1 MKNTHWMIVL
11 LIAMMTTVLP
21 WSVFA
26 EGGEEDELSGFAL
39 FEKLRAMKLE
49 AQAAM
54 VKEDY
59 VEAAKIYR
67 RMARYEKNRARSA
80 AYLLRGADCL
90 MQAKKG
96 HRALEEYT
104 NLLENY
110 PLYVPYEHVVEQ
122 LRQLAEWFIVGDGT
136 FLGIKDKDTGIKIY
150 ELIIREAPAVQVT
163 LKDRLRLAELLDGS
177 GRGEEAV
184 VVYQAI
190 LRQEP
195 DNWDVRA
202 KLALLFL
209 KLSKNGDG
217 DGAKLRAA
225 VREANLVLQ
234 SNPDNPLAKDLKKL
248 CREAES
254 EEADRLLKNGEF
266 YLLPAH
272 RRPSAARRYMHDVI
286 MKYPD
291 SNAAKEARR
300 LLKTNPELRALEE
313 QNEKAVI
320 IPPKEPSRPTPPA
333 KPAMTVQLKPTQP
346 AQPAKPAPAVQP
358 KPAPVSKPNPKALE
372 REKARK
378 EAERIKQERELKER
392 QEIEKAKRLK
402 EQEKERLEAEKKQA
416 EKMRKAAEAEHKKAA
431 EKAAKLQAEREKE
444 AARVREREEAERK
457 KAAEKAAKL
466 QAEREKEAARAKER
480 EEAERKKAAEKAAKL
495 QAEREKEAARAK
507 EKEEKARQK
516 RLEEE
521 RKARQKEEQKR
532 QEILRR
538 EADKSAKER
547 AKQEDEERSRI
558 EKARQK
564 AEGQLMETGGAKP
577 GDHVQL
583 VVQDR
588 KKQEES
594 RREAEEELKR
604 IRERNARMLKND
616 PKLLEEE
623 QKRLKELMEKNRRR

>member
-1 MKNTHWMIVL
+1 MKNKHWMIVL
-11 LIAMMTTVLP
+11 LFVALATAWPGIIL
-21 WSVFA
+21 A

-49 AQAAM
+49 AQSAM

-59 VEAAKIYR
+59 AEAAKIYR

-136 FLGIKDKDTGIKIY
+136 FLGIRDKDTGIQIY

-163 LKDRLRLAELLDGS
+163 LKDRLRLAELLEGS

-195 DNWDVRA
+195 NNWDVHT

-217 DGAKLRAA
+217 DGSKLRAA
-225 VREANLVLQ
+225 VREANLVLE
-234 SNPDNPLAKDLKKL
+234 SNPNTPMAKELKKL
-248 CREAES
+248 CRDAES
-254 EEADRLLKNGEF
+254 EEAARILKNGQF

-272 RRPSAARRYMHDVI
+272 KRPTAARRYMHDVI

-291 SNAAKEARR
+291 SDAAKEARH

-313 QNEKAVI
+313 QNAKIDIV
-320 IPPKEPSRPTPPA
+320 PSKTPSVKPQPVPSVKPQPALTVKLQPTPSNI
-333 KPAMTVQLKPTQP
+333 
-346 AQPAKPAPAVQP
+346 
-358 KPAPVSKPNPKALE
+358 SKPVVEPKKDPKVVE
-372 REKARK
+372 RENAKK
-378 EAERIKQERELKER
+378 EAERLKQEKELKARQAELEAEKAKLIKKQEKER
-392 QEIEKAKRLK
+392 QEAEKR
-402 EQEKERLEAEKKQA
+402 AEKK
-416 EKMRKAAEAEHKKAA
+416 RKAEEAERQKAM
-431 EKAAKLQAEREKE
+431 EKAAKIKAEREKE
-444 AARVREREEAERK
+444 EARQR
-457 KAAEKAAKL
+457 
-466 QAEREKEAARAKER
+466 
-480 EEAERKKAAEKAAKL
+480 
-495 QAEREKEAARAK
+495 

-521 RKARQKEEQKR
+521 RKERQKQEQKR
-532 QEILRR
+532 QENFRR
-538 EADKSAKER
+538 EAEKSAKER
-547 AKQEDEERSRI
+547 VKKEEEERTRI

-564 AEGQLMETGGAKP
+564 AEGQLLETEGQAKP
-577 GDHVQL
+577 GENVQL
-583 VVQDR
+583 VVQDK

-594 RREAEEELKR
+594 RREAEEEMKR

>member
-1 MKNTHWMIVL
+1 MQMKNKHWMIVL
-11 LIAMMTTVLP
+11 LFAALAMTWPGIAL
-21 WSVFA
+21 A

-49 AQAAM
+49 AQSAM

-136 FLGIKDKDTGIKIY
+136 FLGIKDKDTGIQIY

-163 LKDRLRLAELLDGS
+163 LKDRLRLAELLEGS

-195 DNWDVRA
+195 GNWDVRA

-225 VREANLVLQ
+225 VREANIVLE
-234 SNPDNPLAKDLKKL
+234 SNPNNPLAKDLKRL
-248 CREAES
+248 CRDAEAE
-254 EEADRLLKNGEF
+254 EANRLLKNGEF

-272 RRPSAARRYMHDVI
+272 RRPTAARRYMHDVI

-300 LLKTNPELRALEE
+300 LLKTNPDLRALEE
-313 QNEKAVI
+313 QNAKTVI
-320 IPPKEPSRPTPPA
+320 VPPKTPPMN
-333 KPAMTVQLKPTQP
+333 PQP
-346 AQPAKPAPAVQP
+346 APSI
-358 KPAPVSKPNPKALE
+358 VSKPEAKQKQDPRVAE
-372 REKARK
+372 REKAKK
-378 EAERIKQERELKER
+378 EAERLKKEKELKER
-392 QEIEKAKRLK
+392 QEAEKAKRLK
-402 EQEKERLEAEKKQA
+402 EQEKERQEAEKRA
-416 EKMRKAAEAEHKKAA
+416 EKIRKAEEEERRKAA
-431 EKAAKLQAEREKE
+431 EKAAKLKAEREKE
-444 AARVREREEAERK
+444 EAR
-457 KAAEKAAKL
+457 
-466 QAEREKEAARAKER
+466 QH
-480 EEAERKKAAEKAAKL
+480 
-495 QAEREKEAARAK
+495 

-521 RKARQKEEQKR
+521 RKERQKQEQKR
-532 QEILRR
+532 QENLRR
-538 EADKSAKER
+538 EAEKSAKER
-547 AKQEDEERSRI
+547 AKQEDEERLRI

-564 AEGQLMETGGAKP
+564 AEGQLLETSGQAKP
-577 GDHVQL
+577 GNHVQL
-583 VVQDR
+583 VVQDK

-623 QKRLKELMEKNRRR
+623 QKRLKELMEKNRKR

>member
-11 LIAMMTTVLP
+11 LIA
-21 WSVFA
+21 
-26 EGGEEDELSGFAL
+26 AL
-39 FEKLRAMKLE
+39 ATAMPKLE

-136 FLGIKDKDTGIKIY
+136 FLGIKDKDTGIQIY

-195 DNWDVRA
+195 GNWDVRA

-225 VREANLVLQ
+225 VREANIVLQ
-234 SNPDNPLAKDLKKL
+234 SNPDNPLAKELKRL
-248 CREAES
+248 CRDAEAE
-254 EEADRLLKNGEF
+254 EANRLLKNGEF

-300 LLKTNPELRALEE
+300 LLKTNPDLRALEE
-313 QNEKAVI
+313 QNAKGIVI
-320 IPPKEPSRPTPPA
+320 PAKEPP
-333 KPAMTVQLKPTQP
+333 
-346 AQPAKPAPAVQP
+346 KPAPPTRPVITVQP
-358 KPAPVSKPNPKALE
+358 KPAPSKPTPTVQPKPAPAPKQDPKALE
-372 REKARK
+372 REKARM
-378 EAERIKQERELKER
+378 EAERIRLEKERKEREEV
-392 QEIEKAKRLK
+392 EKAKRLK
-402 EQEKERLEAEKKQA
+402 EQEKERQEAEKRA
-416 EKMRKAAEAEHKKAA
+416 EKQRKI
-431 EKAAKLQAEREKE
+431 
-444 AARVREREEAERK
+444 EEAERK

-466 QAEREKEAARAKER
+466 QA
-480 EEAERKKAAEKAAKL
+480 AKL
-495 QAEREKEAARAK
+495 QAEREKEEARQR
-507 EKEEKARQK
+507 EKEEKTRLK

-521 RKARQKEEQKR
+521 RKERQKQEQKR
-532 QEILRR
+532 QEELRR
-538 EADKSAKER
+538 EADKNAKQR
-547 AKQEDEERSRI
+547 ARQEDEERSRI
-558 EKARQK
+558 EKARQQ
-564 AEGQLMETGGAKP
+564 AEGKVLESSGQAKP
-577 GDHVQL
+577 GEHVHL
-583 VVQDR
+583 VLQDR
-588 KKQEES
+588 KKQEEA

-623 QKRLKELMEKNRRR
+623 QKRLKDLMEKNRKR

>member
-1 MKNTHWMIVL
+1 MKNKHWMIVFL
-11 LIAMMTTVLP
+11 FVALATILP

-49 AQAAM
+49 AQSAM

-136 FLGIKDKDTGIKIY
+136 FLGIKDKDTGIQIY

-163 LKDRLRLAELLDGS
+163 LKDRLRLAELLEGS

-195 DNWDVRA
+195 NNWNVHA

-225 VREANLVLQ
+225 VREANIVLE
-234 SNPDNPLAKDLKKL
+234 SNPNNPLAKDLKRL
-248 CREAES
+248 CRDAEIEEAE
-254 EEADRLLKNGEF
+254 RLLKNGQF

-313 QNEKAVI
+313 QNAKVDVV
-320 IPPKEPSRPTPPA
+320 PPKTPIVKTPQPVPSVKTQPAPSVKLQPTPPV
-333 KPAMTVQLKPTQP
+333 KPQP
-346 AQPAKPAPAVQP
+346 APSVKPQPAPSI
-358 KPAPVSKPNPKALE
+358 VSKPVAEPKKDPKVVE
-372 REKARK
+372 REKAK
-378 EAERIKQERELKER
+378 QEAERLKQEKEQKARQAELEAA
-392 QEIEKAKRLK
+392 KAKLLK
-402 EQEKERLEAEKKQA
+402 EQEKERQEAEKRA
-416 EKMRKAAEAEHKKAA
+416 EKKRKAEEAERQKAA
-431 EKAAKLQAEREKE
+431 EKAAKLKAE
-444 AARVREREEAERK
+444 REREEARK
-457 KAAEKAAKL
+457 L
-466 QAEREKEAARAKER
+466 
-480 EEAERKKAAEKAAKL
+480 
-495 QAEREKEAARAK
+495 

-521 RKARQKEEQKR
+521 RKERQKQEQKR
-532 QEILRR
+532 QENLRR
-538 EADKSAKER
+538 EAEKSARER
-547 AKQEDEERSRI
+547 AKQEDEERLRI

-564 AEGQLMETGGAKP
+564 AEGQLLDTSGQAKP

-583 VVQDR
+583 VVQDK

-623 QKRLKELMEKNRRR
+623 QKRLKELMEKNRKR

>member
-1 MKNTHWMIVL
+1 MKKTHWMIVFL
-11 LIAMMTTVLP
+11 FAAMTTILP

-26 EGGEEDELSGFAL
+26 EGGEEDELSGFEL

-136 FLGIKDKDTGIKIY
+136 FLGIKDKDTGIQIY

-163 LKDRLRLAELLDGS
+163 LKDRLRLAELLEGS

-195 DNWDVRA
+195 GNWDVRA

-225 VREANLVLQ
+225 VREANIVLE
-234 SNPDNPLAKDLKKL
+234 SNPDNPLAKDLKRL
-248 CREAES
+248 CRDAEA
-254 EEADRLLKNGEF
+254 EEADRLLKNGQF

-320 IPPKEPSRPTPPA
+320 IPPKPSKPAPPA
-333 KPAMTVQLKPTQP
+333 KPAPTVQLKPTQP
-346 AQPAKPAPAVQP
+346 AQPAKPAPTVQPKPTQPAQPAKPTLTVQP
-358 KPAPVSKPNPKALE
+358 KPAPATTQDPKALE

-392 QEIEKAKRLK
+392 QEAEKAKRLK
-402 EQEKERLEAEKKQA
+402 EQEKERQEAEKRA
-416 EKMRKAAEAEHKKAA
+416 EKQRKI
-431 EKAAKLQAEREKE
+431 
-444 AARVREREEAERK
+444 EEAERK

-466 QAEREKEAARAKER
+466 QAERER
-480 EEAERKKAAEKAAKL
+480 
-495 QAEREKEAARAK
+495 EAARAK
-507 EKEEKARQK
+507 EKEEKARLK

-521 RKARQKEEQKR
+521 RKERQKEEQKR
-532 QEILRR
+532 QENLRR
-538 EADKSAKER
+538 EADKAAKQR

-558 EKARQK
+558 EKARQQ
-564 AEGQLMETGGAKP
+564 AEGKVLETSGQAKP
-577 GDHVQL
+577 GEHVQL

-588 KKQEES
+588 KKLEES

-604 IRERNARMLKND
+604 ARERNARMLKND

>member
-1 MKNTHWMIVL
+1 MKNKHWMIVFL
-11 LIAMMTTVLP
+11 FVALATILP

-49 AQAAM
+49 AQSAM

-136 FLGIKDKDTGIKIY
+136 FLGIKDKDTGIQIY

-163 LKDRLRLAELLDGS
+163 LKDRLRLAELLEGS

-195 DNWDVRA
+195 GNWDVRA

-225 VREANLVLQ
+225 VREANIVLE
-234 SNPDNPLAKDLKKL
+234 SNPDNPLAKDLKRL
-248 CREAES
+248 CRDAEAE
-254 EEADRLLKNGEF
+254 EAERLLKNGQF

-272 RRPSAARRYMHDVI
+272 RRPTAARRYMHDVI

-313 QNEKAVI
+313 QNAKIDVV
-320 IPPKEPSRPTPPA
+320 PPKTPSV
-333 KPAMTVQLKPTQP
+333 KPQP
-346 AQPAKPAPAVQP
+346 APSVKPQPAPSI
-358 KPAPVSKPNPKALE
+358 VSKPVAAPKQDPRVAE
-372 REKARK
+372 REKAKK
-378 EAERIKQERELKER
+378 EAERLRQEKELKER
-392 QEIEKAKRLK
+392 QEAEKAKRLK
-402 EQEKERLEAEKKQA
+402 EQEKERQEAEKRA
-416 EKMRKAAEAEHKKAA
+416 EKLRKAEEAERQKAA
-431 EKAAKLQAEREKE
+431 DKAAKLKAEREKE
-444 AARVREREEAERK
+444 EAR
-457 KAAEKAAKL
+457 
-466 QAEREKEAARAKER
+466 QH
-480 EEAERKKAAEKAAKL
+480 
-495 QAEREKEAARAK
+495 

-521 RKARQKEEQKR
+521 RKERQKQEQKR
-532 QEILRR
+532 QENLRR
-538 EADKSAKER
+538 EAEKSAKER

-564 AEGQLMETGGAKP
+564 AEGQLLETSGQAKP
-577 GDHVQL
+577 GNHVQL
-583 VVQDR
+583 VVQDK

-623 QKRLKELMEKNRRR
+623 QKRLKELMEKNRKR

>member
-11 LIAMMTTVLP
+11 LIAALATAMP
-21 WSVFA
+21 WNVFA
-26 EGGEEDELSGFAL
+26 AGGEEDELSGFAL

-136 FLGIKDKDTGIKIY
+136 FLGIKDKDTVIQIY

-163 LKDRLRLAELLDGS
+163 LKDRLRLAELLYGS
-177 GRGEEAV
+177 GRGEEA
-184 VVYQAI
+184 
-190 LRQEP
+190 
-195 DNWDVRA
+195 
-202 KLALLFL
+202 LFL

-225 VREANLVLQ
+225 VREANIVLQ
-234 SNPDNPLAKDLKKL
+234 SNPDNPLAKELKRL
-248 CREAES
+248 CRDAEAE
-254 EEADRLLKNGEF
+254 EANRLLKNGEF

-300 LLKTNPELRALEE
+300 LLKTNPDLRALEE
-313 QNEKAVI
+313 QNAKGIVI
-320 IPPKEPSRPTPPA
+320 PAKEPP
-333 KPAMTVQLKPTQP
+333 
-346 AQPAKPAPAVQP
+346 KPAPPTRPVITVQP
-358 KPAPVSKPNPKALE
+358 KPAPSKPTPTVQSKPAPAPKQDPKALE
-372 REKARK
+372 REKARM
-378 EAERIKQERELKER
+378 EAERIRLEKERKEREEV
-392 QEIEKAKRLK
+392 EKAKRLK
-402 EQEKERLEAEKKQA
+402 EQEKERQEAEKRA
-416 EKMRKAAEAEHKKAA
+416 EKQRKI
-431 EKAAKLQAEREKE
+431 
-444 AARVREREEAERK
+444 EEAERK

-466 QAEREKEAARAKER
+466 QAEREKEEARQR
-480 EEAERKKAAEKAAKL
+480 
-495 QAEREKEAARAK
+495 
-507 EKEEKARQK
+507 EKEEKTRLK

-521 RKARQKEEQKR
+521 RKERQKQEQKR
-532 QEILRR
+532 QEELRR
-538 EADKSAKER
+538 EADKNAKQR
-547 AKQEDEERSRI
+547 ARQEDEERSRI
-558 EKARQK
+558 EKARQQ
-564 AEGQLMETGGAKP
+564 AEGKVLESSGQAKP
-577 GDHVQL
+577 GEHVHL
-583 VVQDR
+583 VLQDR
-588 KKQEES
+588 KKQEEA

-623 QKRLKELMEKNRRR
+623 QKRLKELMEKNRKR

>member
-1 MKNTHWMIVL
+1 MKNTHWMIVFL
-11 LIAMMTTVLP
+11 FAAMTTILP

-26 EGGEEDELSGFAL
+26 EGGEEDELSGFEL

-136 FLGIKDKDTGIKIY
+136 FLGIKDKDTGIQIY

-163 LKDRLRLAELLDGS
+163 LKDRLRLAELLEGS

-195 DNWDVRA
+195 GNWDVRA

-225 VREANLVLQ
+225 VREANIVLE
-234 SNPDNPLAKDLKKL
+234 SNPDNPLAKDLKRL
-248 CREAES
+248 CRDAEV
-254 EEADRLLKNGEF
+254 EEADRLLKNGQF

-320 IPPKEPSRPTPPA
+320 IPPKPSKPAPPA
-333 KPAMTVQLKPTQP
+333 KPAPTVQLKPTQPAHPAKPAPTVQPKPTQP
-346 AQPAKPAPAVQP
+346 AQPAKPTLTVQP
-358 KPAPVSKPNPKALE
+358 KPAPATTQDPKALE

-378 EAERIKQERELKER
+378 EAERIKQEREMKER
-392 QEIEKAKRLK
+392 QEAEKAKRLK
-402 EQEKERLEAEKKQA
+402 EQEKERQEAEKRA
-416 EKMRKAAEAEHKKAA
+416 EKQRKI
-431 EKAAKLQAEREKE
+431 
-444 AARVREREEAERK
+444 EEAERK

-466 QAEREKEAARAKER
+466 QAERER
-480 EEAERKKAAEKAAKL
+480 
-495 QAEREKEAARAK
+495 EAARAK
-507 EKEEKARQK
+507 EKEEKARLK

-521 RKARQKEEQKR
+521 RKERQKEEQKR
-532 QEILRR
+532 QENLRR
-538 EADKSAKER
+538 EADKAAKQR

-558 EKARQK
+558 EKARQQ
-564 AEGQLMETGGAKP
+564 AEGKVLETSGQAKP
-577 GDHVQL
+577 GEHVQL

-588 KKQEES
+588 KKLEES

-604 IRERNARMLKND
+604 ARERNARMLKND

>member
-11 LIAMMTTVLP
+11 LIVALAAVLP
-21 WSVFA
+21 CRVFA

-39 FEKLRAMKLE
+39 FEKLRTMKLE

-122 LRQLAEWFIVGDGT
+122 LRKLAEWFIVGDGT
-136 FLGIKDKDTGIKIY
+136 FLGIKDKDTGIQIY

-184 VVYQAI
+184 VVYQAL

-195 DNWDVRA
+195 ENWNVHA

-209 KLSKNGDG
+209 KLSKTGDG
-217 DGAKLRAA
+217 DGAKLRSA

-234 SNPDNPLAKDLKKL
+234 NNPDNPLAKELKKL
-248 CREAES
+248 CREAEF
-254 EEADRLLKNGEF
+254 EEADRLLKNGQF

-272 RRPSAARRYMHDVI
+272 SRPSAARRYMHDVI

-300 LLKTNPELRALEE
+300 LLKTHPDLRALEE
-313 QNEKAVI
+313 QNAKLDIVPSKE
-320 IPPKEPSRPTPPA
+320 PPKPAPSVQPKPAPFAQPAAPTKPAPSVQPKPATPP
-333 KPAMTVQLKPTQP
+333 KPAMTVQV
-346 AQPAKPAPAVQP
+346 APKQD
-358 KPAPVSKPNPKALE
+358 PKALE
-372 REKARK
+372 RENAKK
-378 EAERIKQERELKER
+378 EAERIKREREQKER
-392 QEIEKAKRLK
+392 QEAEKAKRLK
-402 EQEKERLEAEKKQA
+402 EQEKERQEAEKRA
-416 EKMRKAAEAEHKKAA
+416 EKQRKI
-431 EKAAKLQAEREKE
+431 
-444 AARVREREEAERK
+444 EEAERK

-466 QAEREKEAARAKER
+466 QAEREKEEARM
-480 EEAERKKAAEKAAKL
+480 
-495 QAEREKEAARAK
+495 K
-507 EKEEKARQK
+507 EKEEKARLK

-521 RKARQKEEQKR
+521 RKERQKQEQKR
-532 QEILRR
+532 QEDLRR
-538 EADKSAKER
+538 EAEKSAKQR
-547 AKQEDEERSRI
+547 AKQKDEERLRI
-558 EKARQK
+558 EKARQQ
-564 AEGQLMETGGAKP
+564 AEGKVLETSGQAKP

-583 VVQDR
+583 VMPDK
-588 KKQEES
+588 KKQEEA

-604 IRERNARMLKND
+604 ARERNARMLKND

-623 QKRLKELMEKNRRR
+623 QKRLRELMEKNRRR

>member
-1 MKNTHWMIVL
+1 MKNKHWMIVFL
-11 LIAMMTTVLP
+11 FVALATILP

-49 AQAAM
+49 AQSAM

-136 FLGIKDKDTGIKIY
+136 FLGIKDKDTGIQIY

-163 LKDRLRLAELLDGS
+163 LKDRLRLAELLEGS

-195 DNWDVRA
+195 GNWDVRA

-225 VREANLVLQ
+225 VREANIVLE
-234 SNPDNPLAKDLKKL
+234 SNPDNPLAKDLKRL
-248 CREAES
+248 CRDAEAE
-254 EEADRLLKNGEF
+254 EAERLLKNGQF

-272 RRPSAARRYMHDVI
+272 RRPTAARRYMHDVI

-313 QNEKAVI
+313 QNAKIDIV
-320 IPPKEPSRPTPPA
+320 PPKTPSA
-333 KPAMTVQLKPTQP
+333 KPQP
-346 AQPAKPAPAVQP
+346 APSVKPQPAPSI
-358 KPAPVSKPNPKALE
+358 VSKPVAAPKQDPRVAE
-372 REKARK
+372 REKAKK
-378 EAERIKQERELKER
+378 EAERLRQEKELKER
-392 QEIEKAKRLK
+392 QEAEKAKRLK
-402 EQEKERLEAEKKQA
+402 EQEKERQEAEKRA
-416 EKMRKAAEAEHKKAA
+416 EKLRKAEEAERQKAA
-431 EKAAKLQAEREKE
+431 EKAAKLKAE
-444 AARVREREEAERK
+444 REREEAR
-457 KAAEKAAKL
+457 
-466 QAEREKEAARAKER
+466 QH
-480 EEAERKKAAEKAAKL
+480 
-495 QAEREKEAARAK
+495 

-521 RKARQKEEQKR
+521 RKERQKQEQKR
-532 QEILRR
+532 QENLRR
-538 EADKSAKER
+538 EAEKSAKER

-564 AEGQLMETGGAKP
+564 AEGQLLETSGQAKP
-577 GDHVQL
+577 GNHVQL
-583 VVQDR
+583 VVQDK

-623 QKRLKELMEKNRRR
+623 QKRLKELMEKNRKR

>member
-1 MKNTHWMIVL
+1 MKNKHWMIVFL
-11 LIAMMTTVLP
+11 FTAMATILP

-136 FLGIKDKDTGIKIY
+136 FLGIKDKDTGIQIY

-163 LKDRLRLAELLDGS
+163 LKDRLRLAELLEGS

-195 DNWDVRA
+195 GNWDVRA

-225 VREANLVLQ
+225 VREANIVLQ
-234 SNPDNPLAKDLKKL
+234 GNPNNPLSKELKRL
-248 CREAES
+248 CRDAEAE
-254 EEADRLLKNGEF
+254 EAERLLKNGEF

-272 RRPSAARRYMHDVI
+272 RRPTAARRYMHDVI

-313 QNEKAVI
+313 QNEKNAVI
-320 IPPKEPSRPTPPA
+320 VPPKEPSKPTPPA
-333 KPAMTVQLKPTQP
+333 KPAPTTVQLKPTQP
-346 AQPAKPAPAVQP
+346 AQPAKPALTVQLKP
-358 KPAPVSKPNPKALE
+358 EPAPMQDSKALE
-372 REKARK
+372 REKAKK

-392 QEIEKAKRLK
+392 QEAENAKRLK
-402 EQEKERLEAEKKQA
+402 EQEKARQEAEKRA
-416 EKMRKAAEAEHKKAA
+416 EKQRKI
-431 EKAAKLQAEREKE
+431 
-444 AARVREREEAERK
+444 EEAERK

-466 QAEREKEAARAKER
+466 QAEREKEAARA
-480 EEAERKKAAEKAAKL
+480 
-495 QAEREKEAARAK
+495 AARAK
-507 EKEEKARQK
+507 EKEEKARLK

-521 RKARQKEEQKR
+521 RKERQKEEQKR
-532 QEILRR
+532 QENLRR
-538 EADKSAKER
+538 EADKAARQR

-558 EKARQK
+558 EKARQQ
-564 AEGQLMETGGAKP
+564 AEGKVLETSGQAKP
-577 GDHVQL
+577 GEHVQL

-588 KKQEES
+588 KKLEES

-604 IRERNARMLKND
+604 ARERNARMLKND

-623 QKRLKELMEKNRRR
+623 QKRLKELMEKNRKR

>member
-1 MKNTHWMIVL
+1 MKNTHWMIVFL
-11 LIAMMTTVLP
+11 FAAMTTILP

-136 FLGIKDKDTGIKIY
+136 FLGIKDKDTGIQIY

-163 LKDRLRLAELLDGS
+163 LKDRLRLAELLEGS

-195 DNWDVRA
+195 GNWDVRA

-225 VREANLVLQ
+225 VREANIVLE
-234 SNPDNPLAKDLKKL
+234 SNPDNPLAKDLKRL
-248 CREAES
+248 CRDAEA
-254 EEADRLLKNGEF
+254 EEADRLLKNGQF

-320 IPPKEPSRPTPPA
+320 IPPKPSKPAPPA
-333 KPAMTVQLKPTQP
+333 KPAPTVQLKPTQP
-346 AQPAKPAPAVQP
+346 AQPAKPAPTVQPKPTQPAQPAKPTLTVQP
-358 KPAPVSKPNPKALE
+358 KPAPATTQDPKALD

-392 QEIEKAKRLK
+392 QEAEKAKRLK
-402 EQEKERLEAEKKQA
+402 EQEKERQEAEKRA
-416 EKMRKAAEAEHKKAA
+416 EKQRKI
-431 EKAAKLQAEREKE
+431 
-444 AARVREREEAERK
+444 EEAERK

-466 QAEREKEAARAKER
+466 QAERER
-480 EEAERKKAAEKAAKL
+480 
-495 QAEREKEAARAK
+495 EAARAK
-507 EKEEKARQK
+507 EKEEKARLK

-521 RKARQKEEQKR
+521 RKERQKEEQKR
-532 QEILRR
+532 QENLRR
-538 EADKSAKER
+538 EADKAAKQR

-558 EKARQK
+558 EKARQQ
-564 AEGQLMETGGAKP
+564 AEGKVLETSGQAKP
-577 GDHVQL
+577 GEHVQL

-588 KKQEES
+588 KKLEES

-604 IRERNARMLKND
+604 ARERNARMLKND

>member
-1 MKNTHWMIVL
+1 MKNKHWMIVFL
-11 LIAMMTTVLP
+11 FAAMTTILP

-49 AQAAM
+49 AQSAM

-136 FLGIKDKDTGIKIY
+136 FLGIKDKDTGIQIY

-163 LKDRLRLAELLDGS
+163 LKDRLRLAELLEGS

-195 DNWDVRA
+195 GNWDVRA

-225 VREANLVLQ
+225 VREANIVLE
-234 SNPDNPLAKDLKKL
+234 SNPNNPLAKDLKRL
-248 CREAES
+248 CRDAEAE
-254 EEADRLLKNGEF
+254 EANRLLKNGEF

-272 RRPSAARRYMHDVI
+272 RRPTAARRYMHDVI

-300 LLKTNPELRALEE
+300 LLKTNPDLRALEE
-313 QNEKAVI
+313 QN
-320 IPPKEPSRPTPPA
+320 A
-333 KPAMTVQLKPTQP
+333 KTCFVHCFQTRGKT
-346 AQPAKPAPAVQP
+346 
-358 KPAPVSKPNPKALE
+358 
-372 REKARK
+372 
-378 EAERIKQERELKER
+378 
-392 QEIEKAKRLK
+392 
-402 EQEKERLEAEKKQA
+402 
-416 EKMRKAAEAEHKKAA
+416 
-431 EKAAKLQAEREKE
+431 
-444 AARVREREEAERK
+444 
-457 KAAEKAAKL
+457 
-466 QAEREKEAARAKER
+466 
-480 EEAERKKAAEKAAKL
+480 
-495 QAEREKEAARAK
+495 
-507 EKEEKARQK
+507 
-516 RLEEE
+516 
-521 RKARQKEEQKR
+521 
-532 QEILRR
+532 
-538 EADKSAKER
+538 
-547 AKQEDEERSRI
+547 
-558 EKARQK
+558 
-564 AEGQLMETGGAKP
+564 ETGSKSC
-577 GDHVQL
+577 
-583 VVQDR
+583 R
-588 KKQEES
+588 T
-594 RREAEEELKR
+594 
-604 IRERNARMLKND
+604 
-616 PKLLEEE
+616 
-623 QKRLKELMEKNRRR
+623 

>member
-1 MKNTHWMIVL
+1 MKNKHWMIVFL
-11 LIAMMTTVLP
+11 FVALATILP

-49 AQAAM
+49 AQSAM

-136 FLGIKDKDTGIKIY
+136 FLGIKDKDTGIQIY

-163 LKDRLRLAELLDGS
+163 LKDRLRLAELLEGS

-195 DNWDVRA
+195 GNWDVRA

-225 VREANLVLQ
+225 VREANIVLE
-234 SNPDNPLAKDLKKL
+234 SNPDNPLAKDLKRL
-248 CREAES
+248 CRDAEAE
-254 EEADRLLKNGEF
+254 EAERLLKNGQF

-272 RRPSAARRYMHDVI
+272 RRPTAARRYMHDVI

-313 QNEKAVI
+313 QNAKIDVV
-320 IPPKEPSRPTPPA
+320 PPKTPSV
-333 KPAMTVQLKPTQP
+333 KPQP
-346 AQPAKPAPAVQP
+346 APSVKPQPAPSI
-358 KPAPVSKPNPKALE
+358 VSKPVAAPKQDPRVAE
-372 REKARK
+372 REKAKK
-378 EAERIKQERELKER
+378 EAERLRQEKELKER
-392 QEIEKAKRLK
+392 QEAEKAKRLK
-402 EQEKERLEAEKKQA
+402 EQEKERLEAEKRA
-416 EKMRKAAEAEHKKAA
+416 EKLRKAEEAERQKAA
-431 EKAAKLQAEREKE
+431 DKAAKLKAEREKE
-444 AARVREREEAERK
+444 EAR
-457 KAAEKAAKL
+457 
-466 QAEREKEAARAKER
+466 QH
-480 EEAERKKAAEKAAKL
+480 
-495 QAEREKEAARAK
+495 

-521 RKARQKEEQKR
+521 RKERQKQEQKR
-532 QEILRR
+532 QENLRR
-538 EADKSAKER
+538 EAEKSAKER

-564 AEGQLMETGGAKP
+564 AEGQLLETSGQAKP
-577 GDHVQL
+577 GNHVQL
-583 VVQDR
+583 VVQDK

-623 QKRLKELMEKNRRR
+623 QKRLKELMEKNRKR

>member
-1 MKNTHWMIVL
+1 MKNKHWMIVFL
-11 LIAMMTTVLP
+11 FTAMATILP

-136 FLGIKDKDTGIKIY
+136 FLGIKDKDTGIQIY

-163 LKDRLRLAELLDGS
+163 LKDRLRLAELLEGS

-195 DNWDVRA
+195 GNWDVRA

-225 VREANLVLQ
+225 VREANIVLE
-234 SNPDNPLAKDLKKL
+234 SNPDNPLAKDLKRL
-248 CREAES
+248 CRDAEA
-254 EEADRLLKNGEF
+254 EEADRLLKNGQF

-291 SNAAKEARR
+291 SNAAKEAHR

-320 IPPKEPSRPTPPA
+320 IPPKEPSKPTSPTKPPQ
-333 KPAMTVQLKPTQP
+333 TVQLKPTQP
-346 AQPAKPAPAVQP
+346 AQPAKPTLTVQP
-358 KPAPVSKPNPKALE
+358 KPAPATTQDPKALE

-392 QEIEKAKRLK
+392 QEAEKAKRLK
-402 EQEKERLEAEKKQA
+402 EQEKERQEAEKRA
-416 EKMRKAAEAEHKKAA
+416 EKQRKI
-431 EKAAKLQAEREKE
+431 
-444 AARVREREEAERK
+444 EEAERK

-466 QAEREKEAARAKER
+466 QAERER
-480 EEAERKKAAEKAAKL
+480 
-495 QAEREKEAARAK
+495 EAARAK
-507 EKEEKARQK
+507 EKEEKARLK

-521 RKARQKEEQKR
+521 RKERQKEEQKR
-532 QEILRR
+532 QENLRR
-538 EADKSAKER
+538 EADKAAKQR

-558 EKARQK
+558 EKARQQ
-564 AEGQLMETGGAKP
+564 AEGKVLETSGQAKP
-577 GDHVQL
+577 GEHVQL

-588 KKQEES
+588 KKLEES

-604 IRERNARMLKND
+604 ARERNARMLKND

>member
-1 MKNTHWMIVL
+1 MKNTHWMIVFL
-11 LIAMMTTVLP
+11 FAAMTTILP

-26 EGGEEDELSGFAL
+26 EGGEEDELSGFEL

-136 FLGIKDKDTGIKIY
+136 FLGIKDKDTGLQIY

-163 LKDRLRLAELLDGS
+163 LKDRLRLAELLEGS

-195 DNWDVRA
+195 GNWDVRA

-225 VREANLVLQ
+225 VREANIVLE
-234 SNPDNPLAKDLKKL
+234 SNPDNPLAKDLKRL
-248 CREAES
+248 CRDAEA
-254 EEADRLLKNGEF
+254 EEADRLLKNGQF

-320 IPPKEPSRPTPPA
+320 IPPKPSKPAPPA
-333 KPAMTVQLKPTQP
+333 KPAPTVQLKPTQP
-346 AQPAKPAPAVQP
+346 AQPAKPAPTVQPKPTQPAQPAKPTLTVQP
-358 KPAPVSKPNPKALE
+358 KPAPATTQDPKALE

-378 EAERIKQERELKER
+378 EAERIKQEREMKER
-392 QEIEKAKRLK
+392 QEAEKAKRLK
-402 EQEKERLEAEKKQA
+402 EQEKERQEAEKRA
-416 EKMRKAAEAEHKKAA
+416 EKQRKI
-431 EKAAKLQAEREKE
+431 
-444 AARVREREEAERK
+444 EEAERK

-466 QAEREKEAARAKER
+466 QAERER
-480 EEAERKKAAEKAAKL
+480 
-495 QAEREKEAARAK
+495 EAARAK
-507 EKEEKARQK
+507 EKEEKARLK

-521 RKARQKEEQKR
+521 RKERQKEEQKR
-532 QEILRR
+532 QENLRR
-538 EADKSAKER
+538 EADKAAKQR

-558 EKARQK
+558 EKARQQ
-564 AEGQLMETGGAKP
+564 AEGKVLETSGQAKP
-577 GDHVQL
+577 GEHVQL

-588 KKQEES
+588 KKLEES

-604 IRERNARMLKND
+604 ARERNARMLKND

>member
-1 MKNTHWMIVL
+1 MKNKHWMIVFL
-11 LIAMMTTVLP
+11 FTAMATILP

-136 FLGIKDKDTGIKIY
+136 FLGIKDKDTGIQIY

-163 LKDRLRLAELLDGS
+163 LKDRLRLAELLEGS

-195 DNWDVRA
+195 GNWDVRA

-225 VREANLVLQ
+225 VREANIVLE
-234 SNPDNPLAKDLKKL
+234 SNPDNLLAKELKRL
-248 CREAES
+248 CRDAEA
-254 EEADRLLKNGEF
+254 EEADRLLKNGQF

-320 IPPKEPSRPTPPA
+320 IPPKEPS
-333 KPAMTVQLKPTQP
+333 KPVPTVQLKPTQP
-346 AQPAKPAPAVQP
+346 AQPARPTLTVQP
-358 KPAPVSKPNPKALE
+358 KPTPASTQDPKALE

-378 EAERIKQERELKER
+378 EAERVKQERELKER
-392 QEIEKAKRLK
+392 QEAEKAKRLK
-402 EQEKERLEAEKKQA
+402 EQEKERQEAEKRV
-416 EKMRKAAEAEHKKAA
+416 EKMRK
-431 EKAAKLQAEREKE
+431 
-444 AARVREREEAERK
+444 VEEAERK

-466 QAEREKEAARAKER
+466 QAEREREAARV
-480 EEAERKKAAEKAAKL
+480 
-495 QAEREKEAARAK
+495 K
-507 EKEEKARQK
+507 EKEEKARLK

-521 RKARQKEEQKR
+521 RKERQKEEQKR
-532 QEILRR
+532 QENLRR
-538 EADKSAKER
+538 EAEKSARQR

-558 EKARQK
+558 EKARQQ
-564 AEGQLMETGGAKP
+564 AEGKVLETNGQAKP

-588 KKQEES
+588 KKLEEA

-604 IRERNARMLKND
+604 ARERNARILKND

>member
-1 MKNTHWMIVL
+1 MKNKHWMIVL
-11 LIAMMTTVLP
+11 LIAAFATILP

-49 AQAAM
+49 AQSAM

-136 FLGIKDKDTGIKIY
+136 FLGIKDKDTGIQIY

-163 LKDRLRLAELLDGS
+163 LKDRLRLAELLEGS

-195 DNWDVRA
+195 GNWDVRA

-225 VREANLVLQ
+225 VREANIVLE
-234 SNPDNPLAKDLKKL
+234 SNPNKPLAKDLKRL
-248 CREAES
+248 CRDAEAE
-254 EEADRLLKNGEF
+254 EANRLLKNGEF

-300 LLKTNPELRALEE
+300 LLKTNPDLRALEE
-313 QNEKAVI
+313 QNAKTVI
-320 IPPKEPSRPTPPA
+320 VPPKTPPM
-333 KPAMTVQLKPTQP
+333 KPQP
-346 AQPAKPAPAVQP
+346 APSI
-358 KPAPVSKPNPKALE
+358 VSKPEAKPKQDPRVAE
-372 REKARK
+372 REKAKK
-378 EAERIKQERELKER
+378 EAERLKKEKELKER
-392 QEIEKAKRLK
+392 QEAEKAKRLK
-402 EQEKERLEAEKKQA
+402 EQEKERQEAEKRA
-416 EKMRKAAEAEHKKAA
+416 EKMRKAEEEERRKAA
-431 EKAAKLQAEREKE
+431 EKAAKLKAEREKE
-444 AARVREREEAERK
+444 EAR
-457 KAAEKAAKL
+457 
-466 QAEREKEAARAKER
+466 QH
-480 EEAERKKAAEKAAKL
+480 
-495 QAEREKEAARAK
+495 

-521 RKARQKEEQKR
+521 RKERQKQEQKR
-532 QEILRR
+532 QENLRR
-538 EADKSAKER
+538 EAEKSAKER
-547 AKQEDEERSRI
+547 AKQEDEERLRI

-564 AEGQLMETGGAKP
+564 AEGQLLETSGQAKP
-577 GDHVQL
+577 GNHVQL
-583 VVQDR
+583 VVQDK

-623 QKRLKELMEKNRRR
+623 QKRLKELMEKNRKR

>member
-1 MKNTHWMIVL
+1 MKNKHWMIVFL
-11 LIAMMTTVLP
+11 FAALATFLP

-49 AQAAM
+49 AQSAM

-136 FLGIKDKDTGIKIY
+136 FLGIKDKDTGIQIY

-163 LKDRLRLAELLDGS
+163 LKDRLRLAELLEGS

-195 DNWDVRA
+195 GNWDVHA

-225 VREANLVLQ
+225 VREANIVLE
-234 SNPDNPLAKDLKKL
+234 SNPDNPLAKDLKRL
-248 CREAES
+248 CRDADA
-254 EEADRLLKNGEF
+254 EEAVRLLKNGQF
-266 YLLPAH
+266 YLSPAH
-272 RRPSAARRYMHDVI
+272 HRPTAARRYMHDVI

-291 SNAAKEARR
+291 SNAAKEARH

-313 QNEKAVI
+313 QNAKIDI
-320 IPPKEPSRPTPPA
+320 IPPKTPSVKPQPGPFAKPASPA
-333 KPAMTVQLKPTQP
+333 KPE
-346 AQPAKPAPAVQP
+346 PAPSIVTKPVVEP
-358 KPAPVSKPNPKALE
+358 KQDPRVAE
-372 REKARK
+372 REKAKK
-378 EAERIKQERELKER
+378 EAERLKQEKELKER
-392 QEIEKAKRLK
+392 QEAEKAKRLK
-402 EQEKERLEAEKKQA
+402 EQEKERQEAEKRA
-416 EKMRKAAEAEHKKAA
+416 EKLRKAEEAERQKAA
-431 EKAAKLQAEREKE
+431 DKAAKLKAEREKNE
-444 AARVREREEAERK
+444 ARQR
-457 KAAEKAAKL
+457 
-466 QAEREKEAARAKER
+466 
-480 EEAERKKAAEKAAKL
+480 
-495 QAEREKEAARAK
+495 

-521 RKARQKEEQKR
+521 RKERQKQEQKR
-532 QEILRR
+532 QETLRR
-538 EADKSAKER
+538 EAEKSAKER

-564 AEGQLMETGGAKP
+564 AEGQLLETSGQAKP
-577 GDHVQL
+577 GNHVQL
-583 VVQDR
+583 VVQD
-588 KKQEES
+588 KKKMEES

-623 QKRLKELMEKNRRR
+623 QKRLKELMEKNRKR

>member
-1 MKNTHWMIVL
+1 MKNKHWMIVL
-11 LIAMMTTVLP
+11 LFAALAMA
-21 WSVFA
+21 WSGLVWA

-49 AQAAM
+49 AQSAM

-136 FLGIKDKDTGIKIY
+136 FLGIKDKDTGIQIY

-163 LKDRLRLAELLDGS
+163 LKDRLRLAELLEGS

-195 DNWDVRA
+195 GNWDVRA

-225 VREANLVLQ
+225 VREANIVLE
-234 SNPDNPLAKDLKKL
+234 SNPDNPLAKDLKRL
-248 CREAES
+248 CRDAEAE
-254 EEADRLLKNGEF
+254 EAERLLKNGQF

-272 RRPSAARRYMHDVI
+272 RRPTAARRYMHDVI

-313 QNEKAVI
+313 QNAKIDVV
-320 IPPKEPSRPTPPA
+320 PPKTPSV
-333 KPAMTVQLKPTQP
+333 KPQP
-346 AQPAKPAPAVQP
+346 APSVKPQPAPSI
-358 KPAPVSKPNPKALE
+358 VSKPVAAPKQDPRVAE
-372 REKARK
+372 REKAKK
-378 EAERIKQERELKER
+378 EAERLRQEKELKER
-392 QEIEKAKRLK
+392 QEAEKAKRLK
-402 EQEKERLEAEKKQA
+402 EQEKERLEAEKRA
-416 EKMRKAAEAEHKKAA
+416 EKLRKAEEAERQKAA
-431 EKAAKLQAEREKE
+431 DKAAKLKAEREKE
-444 AARVREREEAERK
+444 EAR
-457 KAAEKAAKL
+457 
-466 QAEREKEAARAKER
+466 QH
-480 EEAERKKAAEKAAKL
+480 
-495 QAEREKEAARAK
+495 

-521 RKARQKEEQKR
+521 RKERQKQEQKR
-532 QEILRR
+532 QENLRR
-538 EADKSAKER
+538 EAEKSAKER

-564 AEGQLMETGGAKP
+564 AEGQLLETSGQAKP
-577 GDHVQL
+577 GNHVQL
-583 VVQDR
+583 VVQDK

-623 QKRLKELMEKNRRR
+623 QKRLKELMEKNRKR

>member
-1 MKNTHWMIVL
+1 MKNKHWMIVL
-11 LIAMMTTVLP
+11 LFAALATAWPGLV
-21 WSVFA
+21 WA

-49 AQAAM
+49 AQSAM

-136 FLGIKDKDTGIKIY
+136 FLGIKDKDTGIQIY

-163 LKDRLRLAELLDGS
+163 LKDRLRLAELLEGS

-195 DNWDVRA
+195 GNWDVRA

-225 VREANLVLQ
+225 VREANIVLE

-248 CREAES
+248 CRDAEAE
-254 EEADRLLKNGEF
+254 EAERLLKNGQF

-272 RRPSAARRYMHDVI
+272 RRPTAARRYMHDVI

-313 QNEKAVI
+313 QNAKIDIV
-320 IPPKEPSRPTPPA
+320 PPKTPSVKPQPAPSVKPQPGPFAKPASPA
-333 KPAMTVQLKPTQP
+333 KPE
-346 AQPAKPAPAVQP
+346 PAPSIVTKPVVEP
-358 KPAPVSKPNPKALE
+358 KQDPRVAE
-372 REKARK
+372 REKAKK
-378 EAERIKQERELKER
+378 EAERLRQEKELKER
-392 QEIEKAKRLK
+392 QEAEKAKRLK
-402 EQEKERLEAEKKQA
+402 EQEKERLEAEKRA
-416 EKMRKAAEAEHKKAA
+416 EKLRKAEEAERQKAA
-431 EKAAKLQAEREKE
+431 DKAAKLKAEREKE
-444 AARVREREEAERK
+444 EARQR
-457 KAAEKAAKL
+457 
-466 QAEREKEAARAKER
+466 
-480 EEAERKKAAEKAAKL
+480 
-495 QAEREKEAARAK
+495 

-521 RKARQKEEQKR
+521 RKERQKQEQKR
-532 QEILRR
+532 QENLRR
-538 EADKSAKER
+538 EAEKSAKER

-564 AEGQLMETGGAKP
+564 AEGQLLETSGQAKP
-577 GDHVQL
+577 GNHVQL
-583 VVQDR
+583 VVQDK

-623 QKRLKELMEKNRRR
+623 QKRLKELMEKNRKR

>member
-1 MKNTHWMIVL
+1 MKNTHWTIVL
-11 LIAMMTTVLP
+11 LIAALATAMP
-21 WSVFA
+21 WNVFA
-26 EGGEEDELSGFAL
+26 AGGEEDELSGFAL

-136 FLGIKDKDTGIKIY
+136 FLGIKDKDTGIQIY

-163 LKDRLRLAELLDGS
+163 LKDRLRLAELLEGS

-195 DNWDVRA
+195 NNWDVRA

-225 VREANLVLQ
+225 VREANIVLQ
-234 SNPDNPLAKDLKKL
+234 SNPNNPLAKELKRL
-248 CREAES
+248 CRDAET
-254 EEADRLLKNGEF
+254 EEANRLLKNGEF

-300 LLKTNPELRALEE
+300 LLKTNPDLRALEE
-313 QNEKAVI
+313 QNAKGIVI
-320 IPPKEPSRPTPPA
+320 PAKEPPKPVPPTRPVVT
-333 KPAMTVQLKPTQP
+333 
-346 AQPAKPAPAVQP
+346 VQP
-358 KPAPVSKPNPKALE
+358 KPAPTKPAPTVHPKPAPAPRQDPKALE
-372 REKARK
+372 RENARR
-378 EAERIKQERELKER
+378 EAERIRLEKERKEREDVER
-392 QEIEKAKRLK
+392 AKRLK
-402 EQEKERLEAEKKQA
+402 EQEKERQEAEKRA
-416 EKMRKAAEAEHKKAA
+416 EKIRKAQEADRVKAA
-431 EKAAKLQAEREKE
+431 EKAAKLKAEREKE
-444 AARVREREEAERK
+444 EARQREK
-457 KAAEKAAKL
+457 AEKARL
-466 QAEREKEAARAKER
+466 
-480 EEAERKKAAEKAAKL
+480 
-495 QAEREKEAARAK
+495 
-507 EKEEKARQK
+507 K

-521 RKARQKEEQKR
+521 RKERQKQEQKR
-532 QEILRR
+532 QEELRR
-538 EADKSAKER
+538 EADKNAKQR
-547 AKQEDEERSRI
+547 ARQEDEERSRI
-558 EKARQK
+558 EKARQQ
-564 AEGQLMETGGAKP
+564 AEGKVLESSGQAKP
-577 GDHVQL
+577 GEHVHL
-583 VVQDR
+583 VLQDR
-588 KKQEES
+588 KKLEEA

-623 QKRLKELMEKNRRR
+623 QKRLKELMEKNRKR

>member
-1 MKNTHWMIVL
+1 MKNTHWMIVFL
-11 LIAMMTTVLP
+11 FAAMTTILP

-26 EGGEEDELSGFAL
+26 EGGEEDELSGFEL

-136 FLGIKDKDTGIKIY
+136 FLGIKDKDTGIQIY

-163 LKDRLRLAELLDGS
+163 LKDRLRLAELLEGS

-195 DNWDVRA
+195 GNWDVRA

-225 VREANLVLQ
+225 VREANIVLE
-234 SNPDNPLAKDLKKL
+234 SNPDNPLAKDLKRL
-248 CREAES
+248 CRDAEA
-254 EEADRLLKNGEF
+254 EEADRLLKNGQF

-320 IPPKEPSRPTPPA
+320 IPPKPSKPAPPA
-333 KPAMTVQLKPTQP
+333 KPAPTVQLKPTQP
-346 AQPAKPAPAVQP
+346 AQPAKPAPTVQPKPTQPAQPAKPTLTVQP
-358 KPAPVSKPNPKALE
+358 KPAPATTQDPKALE

-378 EAERIKQERELKER
+378 EAERIKQEREMKER
-392 QEIEKAKRLK
+392 QEAEKAKRLK
-402 EQEKERLEAEKKQA
+402 EQEKERQEAEKRA
-416 EKMRKAAEAEHKKAA
+416 EKQRKI
-431 EKAAKLQAEREKE
+431 
-444 AARVREREEAERK
+444 EEAERK

-466 QAEREKEAARAKER
+466 QAERER
-480 EEAERKKAAEKAAKL
+480 
-495 QAEREKEAARAK
+495 EAARAK
-507 EKEEKARQK
+507 EKEEKARLK

-521 RKARQKEEQKR
+521 RKERQKEEQKR
-532 QEILRR
+532 QENLRR
-538 EADKSAKER
+538 EADKAAKQR

-558 EKARQK
+558 EKARQQ
-564 AEGQLMETGGAKP
+564 AEGKVLETSGQAKP
-577 GDHVQL
+577 GEHVQL

-588 KKQEES
+588 KKLEES

-604 IRERNARMLKND
+604 ARERNARMLKND

>member
-1 MKNTHWMIVL
+1 MKNKHWMIVL
-11 LIAMMTTVLP
+11 LFAALALAMP
-21 WSVFA
+21 WNVFA

-49 AQAAM
+49 AQSAM

-136 FLGIKDKDTGIKIY
+136 FLGIKDKDTGIQIY

-163 LKDRLRLAELLDGS
+163 LKDRLRLAELLVGS

-195 DNWDVRA
+195 GNWDVRA

-225 VREANLVLQ
+225 VREANIVLE
-234 SNPDNPLAKDLKKL
+234 SNPDNPLAKDLKRL
-248 CREAES
+248 CRDAEAE
-254 EEADRLLKNGEF
+254 EAERLLKNGQF

-272 RRPSAARRYMHDVI
+272 RRPTAARRYMHDVI

-313 QNEKAVI
+313 QNAKIDIV
-320 IPPKEPSRPTPPA
+320 PPKTPSVKPQSGPSILPKPQPAQTAKPASPA
-333 KPAMTVQLKPTQP
+333 KPQP
-346 AQPAKPAPAVQP
+346 APSI
-358 KPAPVSKPNPKALE
+358 VSKPVAEPKQDPRVAE
-372 REKARK
+372 REKAKK
-378 EAERIKQERELKER
+378 EAERLRQEKELKER
-392 QEIEKAKRLK
+392 QEAEKAKRLK
-402 EQEKERLEAEKKQA
+402 EQEKERQEAEKRA
-416 EKMRKAAEAEHKKAA
+416 EKLRKVEEAERQKAAD
-431 EKAAKLQAEREKE
+431 KAAKLKAEREKE
-444 AARVREREEAERK
+444 EARQR
-457 KAAEKAAKL
+457 
-466 QAEREKEAARAKER
+466 
-480 EEAERKKAAEKAAKL
+480 
-495 QAEREKEAARAK
+495 

-521 RKARQKEEQKR
+521 RKERQKQEQKR
-532 QEILRR
+532 QENLRR
-538 EADKSAKER
+538 EAEKSAKER

-564 AEGQLMETGGAKP
+564 AEGQLLETSGQATP
-577 GDHVQL
+577 GNHVQL
-583 VVQDR
+583 VVQDK

-623 QKRLKELMEKNRRR
+623 QKRLKELMEKNRKR

>member
-11 LIAMMTTVLP
+11 LIAALTMACPGIVL
-21 WSVFA
+21 A

-59 VEAAKIYR
+59 SEAAKIYR

-136 FLGIKDKDTGIKIY
+136 FLGIKDKDTGIQIY

-163 LKDRLRLAELLDGS
+163 LKDRLRLAELLEGS

-195 DNWDVRA
+195 GNWDVRA

-225 VREANLVLQ
+225 VREANIVLE
-234 SNPDNPLAKDLKKL
+234 SNPDNPLAKDLKRL
-248 CREAES
+248 CHDAEF

-272 RRPSAARRYMHDVI
+272 RRPTAARRYMHDVI

-313 QNEKAVI
+313 QNAKTDV
-320 IPPKEPSRPTPPA
+320 IPPKAMPATPAPPA
-333 KPAMTVQLKPTQP
+333 KPIPTVQSKPVTP
-346 AQPAKPAPAVQP
+346 TAKPVPSVQP
-358 KPAPVSKPNPKALE
+358 PPSAPKQDPKALG
-372 REKARK
+372 RENAKK
-378 EAERIKQERELKER
+378 EAERIRQEKELKER
-392 QEIEKAKRLK
+392 QEAEKAKRLK
-402 EQEKERLEAEKKQA
+402 EQEKERQEAEKRA
-416 EKMRKAAEAEHKKAA
+416 EKLRKAEEAERQKAA
-431 EKAAKLQAEREKE
+431 EKASKLQAEREKE
-444 AARVREREEAERK
+444 AARLREREE
-457 KAAEKAAKL
+457 
-466 QAEREKEAARAKER
+466 KE
-480 EEAERKKAAEKAAKL
+480 
-495 QAEREKEAARAK
+495 
-507 EKEEKARQK
+507 RQK

-521 RKARQKEEQKR
+521 RKEHQKQEQKR
-532 QEILRR
+532 QESLRR
-538 EADKSAKER
+538 EADKSAKQR
-547 AKQEDEERSRI
+547 AKQEEEARSRI

-564 AEGQLMETGGAKP
+564 AEGQLLETGGQAKP
-577 GDHVQL
+577 GDPVQL

-594 RREAEEELKR
+594 RREAEAELKR
-604 IRERNARMLKND
+604 IRERNAQMMRND
-616 PKLLEEE
+616 PKLLEAE
-623 QKRLKELMEKNRRR
+623 QKRLKELM

>member
-1 MKNTHWMIVL
+1 MKNKHWMIVL
-11 LIAMMTTVLP
+11 LFVALAMAWPGIAL
-21 WSVFA
+21 A

-49 AQAAM
+49 AQSAM

-136 FLGIKDKDTGIKIY
+136 FLGIKDKDTGIQIY

-163 LKDRLRLAELLDGS
+163 LKDRLRLAELLEGS

-195 DNWDVRA
+195 GNWDVRA

-225 VREANLVLQ
+225 VREANIVLE
-234 SNPDNPLAKDLKKL
+234 SNPDNPLAKDLKRL
-248 CREAES
+248 CRDAEAE
-254 EEADRLLKNGEF
+254 EAERLLKNGQF

-272 RRPSAARRYMHDVI
+272 RRPTAARRYMHDVI

-313 QNEKAVI
+313 QNAKIDIV
-320 IPPKEPSRPTPPA
+320 PPKTPFA
-333 KPAMTVQLKPTQP
+333 KPQP
-346 AQPAKPAPAVQP
+346 APSVKPQPAPSVKPQPAPSI
-358 KPAPVSKPNPKALE
+358 VSKPVAAPKQDPRVAE
-372 REKARK
+372 REKAKK
-378 EAERIKQERELKER
+378 EAERLRQEKELKER
-392 QEIEKAKRLK
+392 QEAEKAKRLK
-402 EQEKERLEAEKKQA
+402 EQEKERQEAEKRA
-416 EKMRKAAEAEHKKAA
+416 EKLRKAEEAERQKAA
-431 EKAAKLQAEREKE
+431 EKAAKLKAEREKE
-444 AARVREREEAERK
+444 EAR
-457 KAAEKAAKL
+457 
-466 QAEREKEAARAKER
+466 QH
-480 EEAERKKAAEKAAKL
+480 
-495 QAEREKEAARAK
+495 

-521 RKARQKEEQKR
+521 RKERQKQEQKR
-532 QEILRR
+532 QENLRR
-538 EADKSAKER
+538 EAEKSAKER

-564 AEGQLMETGGAKP
+564 AEGQLLETSGQAKP
-577 GDHVQL
+577 GNHVQL
-583 VVQDR
+583 VVQDK

-623 QKRLKELMEKNRRR
+623 QKRLKELMEKNRKR

>member
-1 MKNTHWMIVL
+1 MKNTHWMIVFL
-11 LIAMMTTVLP
+11 FAAMTTILP

-26 EGGEEDELSGFAL
+26 EGGEEDELSGFEL

-136 FLGIKDKDTGIKIY
+136 FLGIKDKDTGIQIY

-163 LKDRLRLAELLDGS
+163 LKDRLRLAELLEGS
-177 GRGEEAV
+177 GRGEAAV

-195 DNWDVRA
+195 GNWDVRA

-225 VREANLVLQ
+225 VREANIVLE
-234 SNPDNPLAKDLKKL
+234 SNPDNPLAKDLKRL
-248 CREAES
+248 CRDAEA
-254 EEADRLLKNGEF
+254 EEADRLLKNGQF

-320 IPPKEPSRPTPPA
+320 IPPKPSKPAPPA
-333 KPAMTVQLKPTQP
+333 KPAPTVQLKPTQP
-346 AQPAKPAPAVQP
+346 AQPAKPAPTVQPKPTQPAQPAKPTLTVQP
-358 KPAPVSKPNPKALE
+358 KPAPATTQDPKALE

-392 QEIEKAKRLK
+392 QEAEKAKRLK
-402 EQEKERLEAEKKQA
+402 EQEKERQEAEKRA
-416 EKMRKAAEAEHKKAA
+416 EKQRKI
-431 EKAAKLQAEREKE
+431 
-444 AARVREREEAERK
+444 EEAERK

-466 QAEREKEAARAKER
+466 QAERER
-480 EEAERKKAAEKAAKL
+480 
-495 QAEREKEAARAK
+495 EAARAK
-507 EKEEKARQK
+507 EKEEKARLK

-521 RKARQKEEQKR
+521 RKERQKEEQKR
-532 QEILRR
+532 QENLRR
-538 EADKSAKER
+538 EADKAAKQR

-558 EKARQK
+558 EKARQQ
-564 AEGQLMETGGAKP
+564 AEGKVLETSGQAKP
-577 GDHVQL
+577 GEHVQL

-588 KKQEES
+588 KKLEES

-604 IRERNARMLKND
+604 ARERNARMLTND
-616 PKLLEEE
+616 P
-623 QKRLKELMEKNRRR
+623 KRLKELMEKNRRR

>member
-1 MKNTHWMIVL
+1 MKNTHWMIVFL
-11 LIAMMTTVLP
+11 FAAMTTILP

-26 EGGEEDELSGFAL
+26 EGGEEDELSGFEL

-136 FLGIKDKDTGIKIY
+136 FLGIKDKDTGIQIY

-163 LKDRLRLAELLDGS
+163 LKDRLRLAELLEGS

-195 DNWDVRA
+195 GNWDVRA

-225 VREANLVLQ
+225 VREANIVLE
-234 SNPDNPLAKDLKKL
+234 SNPDNPLAKDLKRL
-248 CREAES
+248 CRDAEA
-254 EEADRLLKNGEF
+254 EEADRLLKNGQF

-320 IPPKEPSRPTPPA
+320 IPPKPSKPAPPA
-333 KPAMTVQLKPTQP
+333 KPAPTVQLKPTQP
-346 AQPAKPAPAVQP
+346 AQPAKPAPTVQPKPTQPAQPAKPTLTVQP
-358 KPAPVSKPNPKALE
+358 KPAPATTQDPKALE

-392 QEIEKAKRLK
+392 QEAEKAKRLK
-402 EQEKERLEAEKKQA
+402 EQEKERQEAEKRA
-416 EKMRKAAEAEHKKAA
+416 EKQRKI
-431 EKAAKLQAEREKE
+431 
-444 AARVREREEAERK
+444 EEAERK

-466 QAEREKEAARAKER
+466 QAERER
-480 EEAERKKAAEKAAKL
+480 
-495 QAEREKEAARAK
+495 EAARAK
-507 EKEEKARQK
+507 EKEEKARLK

-521 RKARQKEEQKR
+521 RKERQKEEQKR
-532 QEILRR
+532 QENLRR
-538 EADKSAKER
+538 EADKAAKQR

-558 EKARQK
+558 EKARQQ
-564 AEGQLMETGGAKP
+564 AEGKVLETSGQAKP
-577 GDHVQL
+577 GEHVQL

-588 KKQEES
+588 KKLEES

-604 IRERNARMLKND
+604 ARERNARMLKND

>member
-1 MKNTHWMIVL
+1 MKNTHWMIVFL
-11 LIAMMTTVLP
+11 FAAMATILP

-136 FLGIKDKDTGIKIY
+136 FLGIKDKDTGIQIY

-163 LKDRLRLAELLDGS
+163 LKDRLRLAELLEGS

-195 DNWDVRA
+195 GNWDVRA

-225 VREANLVLQ
+225 VREANIVLE
-234 SNPDNPLAKDLKKL
+234 SNPDNPLAKDLKRL
-248 CREAES
+248 CRDAEAE
-254 EEADRLLKNGEF
+254 EANRLLKNGQF

-320 IPPKEPSRPTPPA
+320 IPPKPSKPAPPA
-333 KPAMTVQLKPTQP
+333 KPAPTVQLKPTQP
-346 AQPAKPAPAVQP
+346 AQPAKPAPTVQPKPTQPAQPAKPTLTVQP
-358 KPAPVSKPNPKALE
+358 KPAPATTQDPKALE

-392 QEIEKAKRLK
+392 QEAEKAKRLK
-402 EQEKERLEAEKKQA
+402 EQEKERQEAEKRVEKQ
-416 EKMRKAAEAEHKKAA
+416 RKI
-431 EKAAKLQAEREKE
+431 
-444 AARVREREEAERK
+444 EEAERK

-466 QAEREKEAARAKER
+466 QAERER
-480 EEAERKKAAEKAAKL
+480 
-495 QAEREKEAARAK
+495 EAARAK
-507 EKEEKARQK
+507 EKEEKARLK

-521 RKARQKEEQKR
+521 RKERQKEEQKR
-532 QEILRR
+532 QENLRR
-538 EADKSAKER
+538 EADKAAKQR

-558 EKARQK
+558 EKARQQ
-564 AEGQLMETGGAKP
+564 AEGKVLETSGQVKP
-577 GDHVQL
+577 GEHVQL

-588 KKQEES
+588 KKLEES

-604 IRERNARMLKND
+604 ARERNARMLKND

>member
-1 MKNTHWMIVL
+1 MKNTHWMIVFL
-11 LIAMMTTVLP
+11 FAAMTTILP

-26 EGGEEDELSGFAL
+26 EGGEEDELSGFEL

-136 FLGIKDKDTGIKIY
+136 FLGIKDKDTGIQIY

-163 LKDRLRLAELLDGS
+163 LKDRLRLAELLEGS

-195 DNWDVRA
+195 GNWDVRA

-225 VREANLVLQ
+225 VREANIVLE
-234 SNPDNPLAKDLKKL
+234 SNPDNPLAKDLKRL
-248 CREAES
+248 CRDAEA
-254 EEADRLLKNGEF
+254 EEADRLLKNGQF

-300 LLKTNPELRALEE
+300 LLKTNPDLRALEE
-313 QNEKAVI
+313 QNAKGIVI
-320 IPPKEPSRPTPPA
+320 PAKEPP
-333 KPAMTVQLKPTQP
+333 
-346 AQPAKPAPAVQP
+346 KPAPTTRPVITVQP
-358 KPAPVSKPNPKALE
+358 KPAP
-372 REKARK
+372 
-378 EAERIKQERELKER
+378 
-392 QEIEKAKRLK
+392 
-402 EQEKERLEAEKKQA
+402 
-416 EKMRKAAEAEHKKAA
+416 
-431 EKAAKLQAEREKE
+431 
-444 AARVREREEAERK
+444 
-457 KAAEKAAKL
+457 
-466 QAEREKEAARAKER
+466 
-480 EEAERKKAAEKAAKL
+480 
-495 QAEREKEAARAK
+495 
-507 EKEEKARQK
+507 
-516 RLEEE
+516 
-521 RKARQKEEQKR
+521 
-532 QEILRR
+532 
-538 EADKSAKER
+538 
-547 AKQEDEERSRI
+547 
-558 EKARQK
+558 
-564 AEGQLMETGGAKP
+564 
-577 GDHVQL
+577 
-583 VVQDR
+583 
-588 KKQEES
+588 
-594 RREAEEELKR
+594 
-604 IRERNARMLKND
+604 
-616 PKLLEEE
+616 
-623 QKRLKELMEKNRRR
+623 

>member
-1 MKNTHWMIVL
+1 MKNKHWMIVFL
-11 LIAMMTTVLP
+11 FVALATILP

-49 AQAAM
+49 AQSAM

-136 FLGIKDKDTGIKIY
+136 FLGIKDKDTGIQIY

-163 LKDRLRLAELLDGS
+163 LKDRLRLAELLEGS

-195 DNWDVRA
+195 GNWDVRA

-225 VREANLVLQ
+225 VREANIVLE
-234 SNPDNPLAKDLKKL
+234 SNPDNPLAKDLKRL
-248 CREAES
+248 CRDAEAE
-254 EEADRLLKNGEF
+254 EAERLLKNGQF

-272 RRPSAARRYMHDVI
+272 QRPTAARRYMHDVI

-313 QNEKAVI
+313 QNAKIDVV
-320 IPPKEPSRPTPPA
+320 PPKTPSV
-333 KPAMTVQLKPTQP
+333 KPQP
-346 AQPAKPAPAVQP
+346 APSVKPQPVPSI
-358 KPAPVSKPNPKALE
+358 VSKPVAAPKQDPRVAE
-372 REKARK
+372 REKAKK
-378 EAERIKQERELKER
+378 EAERLRQEKELKER
-392 QEIEKAKRLK
+392 QEAEKAKRLK
-402 EQEKERLEAEKKQA
+402 EQEKERQEAEKRA
-416 EKMRKAAEAEHKKAA
+416 EKLRKAEEAERQKAA
-431 EKAAKLQAEREKE
+431 DKAAKLKAEREKE
-444 AARVREREEAERK
+444 EAR
-457 KAAEKAAKL
+457 
-466 QAEREKEAARAKER
+466 QH
-480 EEAERKKAAEKAAKL
+480 
-495 QAEREKEAARAK
+495 

-521 RKARQKEEQKR
+521 RKERQKQEQKR
-532 QEILRR
+532 QENLRR
-538 EADKSAKER
+538 EAEKSAKER

-564 AEGQLMETGGAKP
+564 AEGQLLETSGQAKP
-577 GDHVQL
+577 GNHVQL
-583 VVQDR
+583 VVQDK

-623 QKRLKELMEKNRRR
+623 QKRLKELMEKNRKR

>member
-1 MKNTHWMIVL
+1 MKNKHWMIVFL
-11 LIAMMTTVLP
+11 FVALATILP

-49 AQAAM
+49 AQSAM

-136 FLGIKDKDTGIKIY
+136 FLGIKDKDTGIQIY

-163 LKDRLRLAELLDGS
+163 LKDRLRLAELLEGS

-195 DNWDVRA
+195 GNWDVRA

-225 VREANLVLQ
+225 VREANIVLE
-234 SNPDNPLAKDLKKL
+234 SNPDNPLAKDLKRL
-248 CREAES
+248 CRDAEVEEAE
-254 EEADRLLKNGEF
+254 RLLKNGQF

-272 RRPSAARRYMHDVI
+272 RRPTAARRYMHDVI

-313 QNEKAVI
+313 QNAKIDIV
-320 IPPKEPSRPTPPA
+320 PPKTPSVKPQPAPSA
-333 KPAMTVQLKPTQP
+333 KPQP
-346 AQPAKPAPAVQP
+346 APSI
-358 KPAPVSKPNPKALE
+358 VSKPVAAPKQDPRVAE
-372 REKARK
+372 REKAKK
-378 EAERIKQERELKER
+378 EAERLRQEKELKER
-392 QEIEKAKRLK
+392 QEAEQVKRLK
-402 EQEKERLEAEKKQA
+402 EQEKERQEAEKRA
-416 EKMRKAAEAEHKKAA
+416 EKLRKAEEAERQKAA
-431 EKAAKLQAEREKE
+431 EKAAKLKAE
-444 AARVREREEAERK
+444 REREEAR
-457 KAAEKAAKL
+457 
-466 QAEREKEAARAKER
+466 QH
-480 EEAERKKAAEKAAKL
+480 
-495 QAEREKEAARAK
+495 

-521 RKARQKEEQKR
+521 RKERQKQEQKR
-532 QEILRR
+532 QENLRR
-538 EADKSAKER
+538 EAEKSAKER

-564 AEGQLMETGGAKP
+564 AEGQLLETSGQAKP
-577 GDHVQL
+577 GNHVQL
-583 VVQDR
+583 VVQDK

-623 QKRLKELMEKNRRR
+623 QKRLKELMEKNRKR

>member
-1 MKNTHWMIVL
+1 MKNKHWMIVFL
-11 LIAMMTTVLP
+11 FTAMATILP

-136 FLGIKDKDTGIKIY
+136 FLGIKDKDTGIQIY

-163 LKDRLRLAELLDGS
+163 LKDRLRLAELLEGS

-195 DNWDVRA
+195 GNWDVRA

-225 VREANLVLQ
+225 VREANIVLQ
-234 SNPDNPLAKDLKKL
+234 GNPNNPLSKELKRL
-248 CREAES
+248 CRDAEAE
-254 EEADRLLKNGEF
+254 EAERLLKNGEF

-272 RRPSAARRYMHDVI
+272 RRPTAARRYMHDVI

-313 QNEKAVI
+313 QNEKNAVI
-320 IPPKEPSRPTPPA
+320 VPPKEPSKPTPPA
-333 KPAMTVQLKPTQP
+333 KPAPTTVQLKPTQP
-346 AQPAKPAPAVQP
+346 AQPAKPAPTTVQLKP
-358 KPAPVSKPNPKALE
+358 TQPAQPAKPALTVQLKPEPAPMQDSKALE
-372 REKARK
+372 REKAKK

-392 QEIEKAKRLK
+392 QEAENAKRLK
-402 EQEKERLEAEKKQA
+402 EQEKARQEAEKRA
-416 EKMRKAAEAEHKKAA
+416 EKQRKI
-431 EKAAKLQAEREKE
+431 
-444 AARVREREEAERK
+444 EEAERK

-466 QAEREKEAARAKER
+466 QAEREKEAARA
-480 EEAERKKAAEKAAKL
+480 
-495 QAEREKEAARAK
+495 AARAK
-507 EKEEKARQK
+507 EKEEKARLK

-521 RKARQKEEQKR
+521 RKERQKEEQKR
-532 QEILRR
+532 QENLRR
-538 EADKSAKER
+538 EADKAARQR

-558 EKARQK
+558 EKARQQ
-564 AEGQLMETGGAKP
+564 AEGKVLETSGQAKP
-577 GDHVQL
+577 GEHVQL

-588 KKQEES
+588 KKLEES

-604 IRERNARMLKND
+604 ARERNARMLKND

-623 QKRLKELMEKNRRR
+623 QKRLKELMEKNRKR

>member
-1 MKNTHWMIVL
+1 MKNKHWMIVFL
-11 LIAMMTTVLP
+11 FAAMATLLP
-21 WSVFA
+21 WSVYA

-136 FLGIKDKDTGIKIY
+136 FLGIKDKDTGIQIY

-163 LKDRLRLAELLDGS
+163 LKDRLRLAELLEGS

-195 DNWDVRA
+195 GNWDVHA

-209 KLSKNGDG
+209 KLSKSGDG

-225 VREANLVLQ
+225 VREANIVLE
-234 SNPDNPLAKDLKKL
+234 SNPDNPLAKDLKRL
-248 CREAES
+248 CRDAEA

-320 IPPKEPSRPTPPA
+320 IPPKEPS
-333 KPAMTVQLKPTQP
+333 KPAPPKPAPTVQLKPTQP
-346 AQPAKPAPAVQP
+346 AQPAKPAPTVQLKPTQPAQPAKPALVVQP
-358 KPAPVSKPNPKALE
+358 KPAPAPKQDTKALE
-372 REKARK
+372 REKARR

-392 QEIEKAKRLK
+392 QEAEKAKRLK
-402 EQEKERLEAEKKQA
+402 EQEKERQEAEKRA
-416 EKMRKAAEAEHKKAA
+416 EKQRKI
-431 EKAAKLQAEREKE
+431 
-444 AARVREREEAERK
+444 EEAERK

-466 QAEREKEAARAKER
+466 QAEREKEAARV
-480 EEAERKKAAEKAAKL
+480 
-495 QAEREKEAARAK
+495 K

-521 RKARQKEEQKR
+521 RKERLKEELKR
-532 QEILRR
+532 QENLRR
-538 EADKSAKER
+538 EAEKSARQR
-547 AKQEDEERSRI
+547 AKQEDEERLRI
-558 EKARQK
+558 EKARQQ
-564 AEGQLMETGGAKP
+564 AEGKVLETGGQAKP

-583 VVQDR
+583 VMPDK

-604 IRERNARMLKND
+604 IRERNARMMKND

-623 QKRLKELMEKNRRR
+623 QKRLKELMEKNRKR